1 MNSRI
6 RFHNRQGNNHFM
18 EMLFGVG
25 CTKPSFLALQDAGA
39 ADFYHFCTLFFVD
52 L

>member
-6 RFHNRQGNNHFM
+6 RFHNRQGNTHFM
-18 EMLFGVG
+18 EMLLEVG
-25 CTKPSFLALQDAGA
+25 STRPGFIALQDAGT

>member
-1 MNSRI
+1 
-6 RFHNRQGNNHFM
+6 M
-18 EMLFGVG
+18 EMLLGVAR
-25 CTKPSFLALQDAGA
+25 TKPGFLALQDAGT